1 MEKVE
6 GAEKVEK
13 VKGGKGRK
21 GHNRIVPYIS
31 FTLPPFTPSTLYPFY
46 PSNMNTDKEVL
57 IQEIERL
64 RAEVAHL
71 QEANGQQSVQ
81 KKLYKSNRL
90 LSELHENAFDLIQVT
105 NEAGEL
111 LFVNR
116 AWKDKLQYT
125 DKDLKGLRFSD
136 IVHPQYKSITRS
148 YLDKADHQSSAGR
161 FRSVFL
167 AKNGEKVY
175 VSGSVSVRID
185 EQGKKFFRGIFYDIT
200 DQVRAERARNLY
212 NSIVNHTIHSAS
224 LQELYQSIYGE
235 LQKAVEAESFY
246 LALRE
251 DSHLTFPFYRGKYAQ
266 LLEDEAH
273 RQGLESLIDY
283 AITLNKPLFLHRED
297 ILELV
302 AIEAITPLSVVPSIW
317 IGVPLVANNQAVG
330 LLAVQDADSDEKLNA
345 RDLKLLSFISGQ
357 LALAIERKAN
367 EEALNEQRSRLNA
380 IFESS
385 SHIIWSVDR
394 QLRFTS
400 FNYNF
405 EDTLKTYYHVTPKKG
420 KIYRAEG
427 SLNVQK
433 FIEFWR
439 EKYERA
445 FQGMTA
451 QFEIK
456 FKDQQG
462 KYVWKQV
469 FVNPIYREDGSI
481 REVSGIAH
489 DITQSKEAERALLES
504 EEKFRT
510 IYESFQDIYFRCR
523 MDGIITMI
531 SPSIQELTH
540 YETYDVIGKNIT
552 NYYLYDKRTK
562 NLIRQLAKQK
572 RVRNFEATLIANDG
586 TLLQCICN
594 IRVVDNFFGKAS
606 EIEGV
611 ARDIT
616 QLKKATAALQKAK
629 NTAERSLRVK
639 EAFLANMSHEIR
651 TPMNGILNMIDLLA
665 DTPLREDQAEYVTT
679 IKDSS
684 ETLLTLLNDILDLS
698 KIEAGK
704 MKLYRKPA
712 SVTTLVHK
720 TYQLFAQQASA
731 KSIAFTYQVTNTVPA
746 YLLLDEVRWLQ
757 VLNNLV
763 ANAIKFTHEQGTVTI
778 RVEPADGEQ
787 GKPVKRTR
795 LFKVSIVDSG
805 IGISLKDQKALFQNF
820 TQLDASASKRYQGTG
835 LGLSIARQLVQ
846 LMEGDIG
853 VTSQPGQGSTFW
865 FTFRA
870 SPTEQAPPQERK
882 TQYHYFTENQPR
894 VLVVDDNAIN
904 RKVASKILK
913 KAHCIVTLAE
923 SGPQAI
929 DLISQ
934 HPFDIV
940 FMDIQMPGMDGI
952 EATRRIKAL
961 ALDKTPPI
969 VAMTAY
975 AMSGDEARFLKAGLD
990 GYVSKPIRPEV
1001 LLPKTATITGFPLLQ
1016 TETAAAEQAVP
1027 EEKKIINFAVLETL
1041 EKYGGKEMVTDTLQ
1055 EFEEEALH
1063 LLSEITKAAK
1073 KCHYPKILSNLHTLK
1088 GNASTLG
1095 VEKVAHLATTL
1106 EADMKQQYYHTLTTN
1121 LPLLQKAV
1129 LEFQSAFRQ
1138 TFKPTQN
1145 A

>member
-1 MEKVE
+1 ME
-6 GAEKVEK
+6 A
-13 VKGGKGRK
+13 
-21 GHNRIVPYIS
+21 
-31 FTLPPFTPSTLYPFY
+31 
-46 PSNMNTDKEVL
+46 DKEAL
-57 IQEIERL
+57 IQEIEKL
-64 RAEVAHL
+64 RAEVARL
-71 QEANGQQSVQ
+71 QESNSQQSVQ

-105 NEAGEL
+105 NEADEL

-125 DKDLKGLRFSD
+125 DKDLKRLRFLD

-167 AKNGEKVY
+167 TKNGEKVY

-185 EQGKKFFRGIFYDIT
+185 EQGEKFFRGIFYDIT

-224 LQELYQSIYGE
+224 LQDLYQSIYAE
-235 LQKAVEAESFY
+235 LQKAVEAEAFY

-251 DSHLTFPFYRGKYAQ
+251 DNYLTFPFYRGKYAE
-266 LLEDEAH
+266 LLKEASH
-273 RQGLESLIDY
+273 RHGLESLIDY

-297 ILELV
+297 ILELI
-302 AIEAITPLSVVPSIW
+302 AIEAIAPLSVVPSIW

-400 FNYNF
+400 FNRNF
-405 EDTLKTYYHVTPKKG
+405 EDTLKTYYRTTPKKG
-420 KIYRAEG
+420 EMYHAED
-427 SLNVQK
+427 SLDVRK
-433 FIEFWR
+433 FVNFWR
-439 EKYERA
+439 EKYDRA

-451 QFEIK
+451 QFEVK

-462 KYVWKQV
+462 KYFWKQV

-523 MDGIITMI
+523 MDGTITMI

-616 QLKKATAALQKAK
+616 QLKKATVALQKAK

-712 SVTTLVHK
+712 VVAALVHK
-720 TYQLFAQQASA
+720 TYQLFAKQASA
-731 KSIAFTYQVTNTVPA
+731 KSIAFSYQVADTIPT

-778 RVEPADGEQ
+778 RVEPADDEV
-787 GKPVKRTR
+787 KPVKKAR
-795 LFKVSIVDSG
+795 LLRVSIVDSG
-805 IGISLKDQKALFQNF
+805 IGISSKDQKALFQNF

-904 RKVASKILK
+904 RKVASEILK
-913 KAHCIVTLAE
+913 KARCIVTLAE
-923 SGPQAI
+923 SGSQAI
-929 DLISQ
+929 DLIIQ
-934 HPFDIV
+934 HTFDIV

-952 EATRRIKAL
+952 EATRRIKAF

-1001 LLPKTATITGFPLLQ
+1001 LLPKTATITGFTLLQ
-1016 TETAAAEQAVP
+1016 TETASADQPAP

-1041 EKYGGKEMVTDTLQ
+1041 EKYGGKAMVADTLQ

-1063 LLSEITKAAK
+1063 LLSEITKAAE
-1073 KCHYPKILSNLHTLK
+1073 KCHYPKILPKLHTLK

-1095 VEKVAHLATTL
+1095 VEKVAHLATVL
-1106 EADMKQQYYHTLTTN
+1106 EADMKQQHYHTLTTD
-1121 LPLLQKAV
+1121 LPLLHQAV
-1129 LEFQSAFRQ
+1129 SEFQSAFRQ